1 MNIKKEIP
9 LLIVVLIPFVY
20 LAYIW
25 SSLPDTVPL
34 HWNYKG
40 EIDDWGNK
48 SSLIFITFLLSGLT
62 YILFTVIPF
71 IDPKK
76 RIQTMGNK
84 YHNLKFLMVLF
95 MSALAVFIIYSA
107 KEQSITNPS
116 FIYLAI
122 GLLFML
128 LGNYMKIIKA
138 NYFIGIRTPWTLEYE
153 SIWKSTH
160 KLASKIWFVGGLAIV
175 ISSLTTNKDFNGI
188 FFISVITLLAIIP
201 VVYSYM
207 EYRKL
212 KK

>member
-25 SSLPDTVPL
+25 SSLPNTVPL

>member
-9 LLIVVLIPFVY
+9 LLLVVLIPFVY